1 MTLRDRHNDL
11 NQSRSKSQPVIALAM
26 VIKIKKGLN
35 LPISGSPEQTITDG
49 PTLQTVA
56 LIGDDYRGLKRLPT
70 LLVQEGDRVKL
81 GQPLSQGKVY
91 SEVRATAPGT
101 GTIEKV
107 YRGKQRFLHTVSIR
121 LDGEDEETFNQYRQ
135 DELSGLNTEQVKENL
150 LASGLWLS
158 LRTRPYSMVAPPD
171 SEPHAIFVT
180 AMDTNPLA
188 PDPAVVIQQAPEQF
202 VNGLTV
208 IGKLTSG
215 KVYLCKAP
223 ATDIPAADQV
233 NNVEIAEFIG
243 PHPAGLV
250 GTHIHFLSP
259 VAQKRVVWHINYQD
273 IIAIGKL
280 FTTGRIAVDRVIS
293 LAGPAVKNP
302 RLIRT
307 RLGASTEELVNDELH
322 TSKGQFR
329 IISGSVLSGRRA
341 AGWMA
346 FLGRFHHQISVLT
359 EGVEREL
366 FGWIKPGSN
375 KYSSMNIFVSKFFK
389 NKRFPLTTSQQGSP
403 RAMVPIG
410 AYEKVMPLD
419 ILPTQLLRALVVQD
433 TDTAQDLGCLEL
445 DEEDLALCSFVCP
458 GKHDF
463 GPILRNNLEQI
474 FKEG

>member
-1 MTLRDRHNDL
+1 
-11 NQSRSKSQPVIALAM
+11 M
-26 VIKIKKGLN
+26 VIKIKKGLDI
-35 LPISGSPEQTITDG
+35 PIAGAPEQAVYDG
-49 PTLQTVA
+49 PEVKTVA

-91 SEVRATAPGT
+91 SEVRATAPGS
-101 GTIEKV
+101 GVIEKIH
-107 YRGKQRFLHTVSIR
+107 RGKQRYLHTISIR
-121 LDGEDEETFNQYRQ
+121 LNGDDEETFNKYSIEQLT
-135 DELSGLNTEQVKENL
+135 DLNAQQVKENL

-158 LRTRPYSMVAPPD
+158 LRTRPYTMVASPD
-171 SEPHAIFVT
+171 AEPHAIFVT
-180 AMDTNPLA
+180 AIDSNPLA
-188 PDPAVVIQQAPEQF
+188 PDPRIVIQNSSDQF
-202 VNGLTV
+202 VNGLHV
-208 IGKLTSG
+208 ISKLTDG
-215 KVYLCKAP
+215 KVYVCKAAGSSFP
-223 ATDIPAADQV
+223 AIDIPNIKV
-233 NNVEIAEFIG
+233 AEFSG

-259 VAQKRVVWHINYQD
+259 ANNQRMVWHVNYQD

-280 FTTGRIAVDRVIS
+280 FTTGRIPVERVIS

-307 RLGASTEELVNDELH
+307 RLGASTEELVNNELH
-322 TSKGQFR
+322 VTTGQYR
-329 IISGSVLSGRRA
+329 IISGSVLNGRRA
-341 AGWMA
+341 AGWLA

-366 FGWIKPGSN
+366 LGWIKPGSK
-375 KYSSMNIFVSKFFK
+375 KYSAMNVFISSLFN

-410 AYEKVMPLD
+410 AYEKVMPMD
-419 ILPTQLLRALVVQD
+419 ILATQLLRALLVQD
-433 TDTAQDLGCLEL
+433 TDMAQQLGCLEL

-463 GPILRNNLEQI
+463 GPILRSNLERV